1 VAIASTDLDRRE
13 AEVKLESRQPSWYP
27 SQHPHRRYADTD
39 ETAEYLR
46 VSKAFLQK
54 NRKTGTVP
62 LPFIKLSRR
71 VLYDL
76 DVVDEVVAAY
86 SRLVIGDAA

>member
-1 VAIASTDLDRRE
+1 
-13 AEVKLESRQPSWYP
+13 VKLESRQPSWYP
-27 SQHPHRRYADTD
+27 AQHPDRRYADTQ

-46 VSKAFLQK
+46 VSAAFLQK

-62 LPFIKLSRR
+62 LPFIKLSRK

-76 DVVDEVVAAY
+76 DIVDQVMAAHSRFVA
-86 SRLVIGDAA
+86 GDAA